1 MIEREIVRDN
11 PATVVDADRHRTRD
25 VEIRHRSLAVEESAH
40 GGPDVA
46 VETDLR
52 RTDHLS
58 ARIDGERFRVAAE
71 IGDAPIGNQQIF
83 PLIPERFL
91 SELPEPPLK
100 LETLRNVRTMIRG
113 SRKIF
118 ITTRIIDSTIR
129 R

>member
-91 SELPEPPLK
+91 SELPEPPL
-100 LETLRNVRTMIRG
+100 
-113 SRKIF
+113 
-118 ITTRIIDSTIR
+118 STIYLYVSR
-129 R
+129 

>member
-1 MIEREIVRDN
+1 MNWRKAHTRRTQQIGMIEREIVRDN

-58 ARIDGERFRVAAE
+58 ARIDGERFRVVAE

-83 PLIPERFL
+83 PLILERFL
-91 SELPEPPLK
+91 SELPEPPL
-100 LETLRNVRTMIRG
+100 
-113 SRKIF
+113 
-118 ITTRIIDSTIR
+118 STIYLYVSR
-129 R
+129 